1 MKHEMTYTEAVELT
15 AKYHELE
22 KIYSETWEEPKSKNR
37 TKKLEKISNQ
47 LNAIYN
53 QLPKFCY

>member
-1 MKHEMTYTEAVELT
+1 MNYLQAVKITKHF
-15 AKYHELE
+15 HELE
-22 KIYSETWEEPKSKNR
+22 QLYREIWEEPKSKAR
-37 TKKLEKISNQ
+37 TAKLEKISNQ